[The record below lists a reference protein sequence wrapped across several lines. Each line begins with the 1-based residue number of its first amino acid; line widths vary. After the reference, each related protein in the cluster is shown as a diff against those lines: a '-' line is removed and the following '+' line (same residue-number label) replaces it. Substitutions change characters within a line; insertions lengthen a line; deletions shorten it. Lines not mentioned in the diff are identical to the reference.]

1 MKKYIFAVIIL
12 VFILPPSAFTQS
24 VGLRG
29 GLSLA
34 NGMYKLT
41 SIRRQ
46 THFMPGL
53 TIGIVGDVPLSESVY
68 LNSGFLFIKKGTK
81 RHISDVDEK
90 IPVRYL
96 EIPVNFCYKFDF
108 ITWKLYGQAG
118 LYSGIGLSA
127 RRIRGDDKEKIEFGT
142 ELEQFKRMDYGVN
155 FGLGVELDNYTQISM
170 NYGVG
175 FRNFS
180 NRFDEKI
187 RNRVLTI
194 TIAYPIGEIIDF
206 IRYL

>member
-1 MKKYIFAVIIL
+1 
-12 VFILPPSAFTQS
+12 
-24 VGLRG
+24 
-29 GLSLA
+29 
-34 NGMYKLT
+34 
-41 SIRRQ
+41 
-46 THFMPGL
+46 
-53 TIGIVGDVPLSESVY
+53 VGDVPLSESVY
-68 LNSGFLFIKKGTK
+68 LNSGFLFIRKGTK

-118 LYSGIGLSA
+118 PYTGIGLSA

-155 FGLGVELDNYTQISM
+155 FGVGVELDNYTQISM

-194 TIAYPIGEIIDF
+194 TIAYPIEGIIDF